1 MKVSTVEMVRYSN
14 DLEKVNG
21 IFVHY
26 LDTNNKFVIKV
37 VTLNQEY
44 KFTTKSID
52 TTKYTLPKQDK
63 ITYSICS
70 SNSSKIVNSTLEM
83 VCNLDS
89 NGISSLENLHDS
101 NFEFKPFVASFNVK
115 LKIDLQL
122 NTVESIES
130 SNGVS
135 SINGVSVVPEL
146 MGSYYGMRSCKIGQN
161 TFGLM
166 LIDPF

>member
-135 SINGVSVVPEL
+135 SINGVSVVPEP